1 MLAFTIFGTSG
12 VVAFLILA
20 LIIFALIYFVRRV

>member
-12 VVAFLILA
+12 IVAFLILA
-20 LIIFALIYFVRRV
+20 LIIFALIYFVRRA

>member
-12 VVAFLILA
+12 IVALLILA
-20 LIIFALIYFVRRV
+20 LIIAALVFVVRRA